1 MTRRE
6 FEEDVTTW
14 SELMCFVS
22 DNSLYN
28 YAEEIYHSEAFESII
43 IEDIQEA
50 SSLDDIRRI
59 LNDAPDGYDYYMREY
74 YGWVGLDDGDGYF
87 TDLKEEILNDF
98 DIGSDMWDEEEPE
111 EEPEEE
117 FEEIIEPPLEP
128 EAISLDEVIE
138 DSSAIWNAF
147 TPPVIDIQEPTP
159 VQPPFF
165 SDEVIDK
172 VFEEYIEQELRE
184 SEELLDFLS
193 AS

>member
-14 SELMCFVS
+14 GELMCFVS

-28 YAEEIYHSEAFESII
+28 YAEEIYYSDDFESII

-50 SSLDDIRRI
+50 TCLDDVRRI
-59 LNDAPDGYDYYMREY
+59 INDAPDGYDYYIREY
-74 YGWVGLDDGDGYF
+74 YGWVGLSDGDGYF
-87 TDLKEEILNDF
+87 TDLKEDILRDF
-98 DIGSDMWDEEEPE
+98 DIASDIWDE

-159 VQPPFF
+159 VHPPFF
-165 SDEVIDK
+165 SDEVINK

-193 AS
+193 AG

>member
-14 SELMCFVS
+14 SELMCFIS

-28 YAEEIYHSEAFESII
+28 YAEEIYHSETFESII

-59 LNDAPDGYDYYMREY
+59 LNDTPDGYDYYAREY
-74 YGWVGLDDGDGYF
+74 YGWVGLTDGDGYF
-87 TDLKEEILNDF
+87 TDLKEDILRDF
-98 DIGSDMWDEEEPE
+98 DIDSDIWDE

-172 VFEEYIEQELRE
+172 VFEEYVEQELRE